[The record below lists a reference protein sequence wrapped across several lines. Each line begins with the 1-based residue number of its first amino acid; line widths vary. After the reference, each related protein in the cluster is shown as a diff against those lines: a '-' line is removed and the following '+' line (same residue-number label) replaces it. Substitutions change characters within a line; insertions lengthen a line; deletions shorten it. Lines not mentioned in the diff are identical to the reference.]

1 MRFKFLL
8 VLVIL
13 TSSCRNEIKQTTS
26 PLDFVPQNSIGV
38 IQVNDPLMLDN
49 TLKKLSFLVELS
61 KLDSNIYEN
70 IKAVVP
76 ENKSPNSILILTP
89 QGKRDIAISY
99 ICKSNK
105 SDASKLNI
113 LESFVYNSV
122 PVFISDKGKKK
133 IYWTKIESILVI
145 SSSQLVLENCI
156 RNIQNKQK
164 GIQDDQFY
172 RLAELKNP
180 DAILS
185 IFLHKDIREVMNKL
199 FTKTKYFP
207 FLGNSWFSFDF
218 NTKKDPF
225 TLDGIS
231 FVNDSIPDR
240 LTLYKNL
247 NA

>member
-1 MRFKFLL
+1 MSLIGSIFKNQSPWG
-8 VLVIL
+8 
-13 TSSCRNEIKQTTS
+13 SSGPTGGSGNGSGSRREPPNI
-26 PLDFVPQNSIGV
+26 D
-38 IQVNDPLMLDN
+38 
-49 TLKKLSFLVELS
+49 EL
-61 KLDSNIYEN
+61 
-70 IKAVVP
+70 
-76 ENKSPNSILILTP
+76 
-89 QGKRDIAISY
+89 
-99 ICKSNK
+99 
-105 SDASKLNI
+105 
-113 LESFVYNSV
+113 
-122 PVFISDKGKKK
+122 
-133 IYWTKIESILVI
+133 
-145 SSSQLVLENCI
+145 I

-247 NA
+247 IQTVQSPENRVTTLTLT